1 MAHVR
6 ALMLV
11 ALGVLLIGGRG
22 VKIQGPQPLT
32 PQAAQQ
38 YASDSEKA
46 ERGDPDAAYRMGEA
60 FESGRLAGVKDLDKA
75 LTYYRIAAE
84 KGHKEAA
91 ARALQLEVELEQ
103 SRKKGEKGAGSPPAQ
118 R

>member
-1 MAHVR
+1 MTDIRTIV
-6 ALMLV
+6 LV
-11 ALGVLLIGGRG
+11 ALCASLVGARG
-22 VKIQGPQPLT
+22 VKTQAPQPLT

-75 LTYYRIAAE
+75 LTYYKLAAQN
-84 KGHKEAA
+84 GHKEAA
-91 ARALQLEVELEQ
+91 ARAMQLEVELEQ
-103 SRKKGEKGAGSPPAQ
+103 SKKK

>member
-1 MAHVR
+1 MTDIRTIV
-6 ALMLV
+6 LV
-11 ALGVLLIGGRG
+11 ALCASLVGARGG
-22 VKIQGPQPLT
+22 KTQGPQPLT

-75 LTYYRIAAE
+75 LTYYKLAAQN
-84 KGHKEAA
+84 GHKEAA
-91 ARALQLEVELEQ
+91 ARAMQLEVELEQ
-103 SRKKGEKGAGSPPAQ
+103 SKKK

>member
-1 MAHVR
+1 MTHVQTIV
-6 ALMLV
+6 LV
-11 ALGVLLIGGRG
+11 ALCMTMVGGRG
-22 VKIQGPQPLT
+22 VKTQGPQPLT

-46 ERGDPDAAYRMGEA
+46 EQGDPEAAFRMGEA

-75 LTYYRIAAE
+75 LTYYRLAAE

-91 ARALQLEVELEQ
+91 ARAMQLEVELEQ
-103 SRKKGEKGAGSPPAQ
+103 SKKK

>member
-1 MAHVR
+1 MTHVR
-6 ALMLV
+6 TILLV
-11 ALGVLLIGGRG
+11 ALCASLVGGRG
-22 VKIQGPQPLT
+22 VKTQTPQPLT

-46 ERGDPDAAYRMGEA
+46 EHGDPDAAYRMGEA

-75 LTYYRIAAE
+75 LTYYKLAAQN
-84 KGHKEAA
+84 GHKEAA
-91 ARALQLEVELEQ
+91 ARATQIEVELEQ
-103 SRKKGEKGAGSPPAQ
+103 HRKK

>member
-1 MAHVR
+1 MTHVKTIV
-6 ALMLV
+6 LV
-11 ALGVLLIGGRG
+11 ALCMTMVGGRG
-22 VKIQGPQPLT
+22 VKTQGPQPLT

-46 ERGDPDAAYRMGEA
+46 EQGDPEAAFRMGEA

-75 LTYYRIAAE
+75 LTYYRLAAE

-91 ARALQLEVELEQ
+91 ARAMQLEVELEQ
-103 SRKKGEKGAGSPPAQ
+103 SRKKK
-118 R
+118 